1 MKVRLWSMSSGV
13 SVIQEPS
20 WAEKGEMW
28 KNCWADVGEVKRERR
43 VVARTS
49 DERAG
54 DLVVVMGMYIML
66 GE

>member
-1 MKVRLWSMSSGV
+1 
-13 SVIQEPS
+13 
-20 WAEKGEMW
+20 MW

-49 DERAG
+49 DERTG
-54 DLVVVMGMYIML
+54 DLVVVMGRYIML

>member
-1 MKVRLWSMSSGV
+1 
-13 SVIQEPS
+13 
-20 WAEKGEMW
+20 MW

-43 VVARTS
+43 AVARIS
-49 DERAG
+49 DERTG

>member
-1 MKVRLWSMSSGV
+1 M
-13 SVIQEPS
+13 
-20 WAEKGEMW
+20 
-28 KNCWADVGEVKRERR
+28 KRERR

-54 DLVVVMGMYIML
+54 DLVVGVVMGMYIML